1 MANKK
6 KSEKSDREVGRRSL
20 ATRPSS
26 RGTGV
31 VRISA
36 GMWRQSPLAVPDAVG
51 LRPTP
56 DRVRGTLFD
65 WVRHL
70 LGDLAGCRVL
80 DLFAGSGVLGFEAAS
95 RGAASV
101 DWVERHRGAVA
112 SLRKN
117 VEKFGAADHC
127 RVHAGDAFEFLART
141 KETFDLVFID
151 PPYDANLQEKALAAA
166 LPRLSEAGLLYVETP
181 NAYLPEEKLA
191 SLGLVLLRGS
201 RAGVVHYQ
209 LLTRIDSPL
218 ATLAKPLKEE
228 A

>member
-1 MANKK
+1 M
-6 KSEKSDREVGRRSL
+6 
-20 ATRPSS
+20 
-26 RGTGV
+26 
-31 VRISA
+31 
-36 GMWRQSPLAVPDAVG
+36 
-51 LRPTP
+51 
-56 DRVRGTLFD
+56 
-65 WVRHL
+65 
-70 LGDLAGCRVL
+70 
-80 DLFAGSGVLGFEAAS
+80 
-95 RGAASV
+95 
-101 DWVERHRGAVA
+101 A

-117 VEKFGAADHC
+117 VEKFGAADRC

-191 SLGLVLLRGS
+191 SLGLVRLRGS

>member
-6 KSEKSDREVGRRSL
+6 KSEKSGREVGRRSL

-80 DLFAGSGVLGFEAAS
+80 DLFAGSGVS
-95 RGAASV
+95 
-101 DWVERHRGAVA
+101 
-112 SLRKN
+112 
-117 VEKFGAADHC
+117 
-127 RVHAGDAFEFLART
+127 
-141 KETFDLVFID
+141 
-151 PPYDANLQEKALAAA
+151 
-166 LPRLSEAGLLYVETP
+166 
-181 NAYLPEEKLA
+181 
-191 SLGLVLLRGS
+191 GLVLMLNIVADALMIAAVVLTVVSGVQYLWNS
-201 RAGVVHYQ
+201 RDII
-209 LLTRIDSPL
+209 TS
-218 ATLAKPLKEE
+218 
-228 A
+228 